1 MAGTVTNPS
10 DRHANM
16 QKPILVNLYQVI
28 RIARDYYKTK
38 EIVTAETEGEM
49 KAKAEAEFKK

>member
-1 MAGTVTNPS
+1 VQENIL
-10 DRHANM
+10 AN
-16 QKPILVNLYQVI
+16 LDQVI

-38 EIVTAETEGEM
+38 EIVTAETEEEM